1 MEIKV
6 NTRINGKRAV
16 VMMQAEESQ
25 IAVNE
30 QVVDDNGLLLS
41 EIERLKSE
49 LQESDYKVIK
59 CAEAICLNGELPY
72 NMTELHNERQALRD
86 KINELEKAMGNEWC
100 NECQLFYFEE
110 LFIYAIVFFSTT
122 RWC

>member
-16 VMMQAEESQ
+16 VTMQAEESQ
-25 IAVNE
+25 IVDNE

-49 LQESDYKVIK
+49 LQASDYKVIK
-59 CAEAICLNGELPY
+59 CAEALTIGADMPY
-72 NMTELHNERQALRD
+72 DVASLHNERQALRD
-86 KINELEKAMGNEWC
+86 KINELESEVQNG
-100 NECQLFYFEE
+100 
-110 LFIYAIVFFSTT
+110 
-122 RWC
+122 

>member
-16 VMMQAEESQ
+16 VKMQAEEAQ
-25 IAVNE
+25 IALNE

-41 EIERLKSE
+41 EIERMKSE

-59 CAEAICLNGELPY
+59 CAEAMAVGAELPY

-86 KINELEKAMGNEWC
+86 KINELESEVQNG
-100 NECQLFYFEE
+100 
-110 LFIYAIVFFSTT
+110 
-122 RWC
+122 

>member
-1 MEIKV
+1 M

-16 VMMQAEESQ
+16 VTMNAEESQ
-25 IAVNE
+25 IVDNE

-59 CAEAICLNGELPY
+59 CAEAMAVGAELPY
-72 NMTELHNERQALRD
+72 DAQALHKERQALRD
-86 KINELEKAMGNEWC
+86 KINELESEVQNG
-100 NECQLFYFEE
+100 
-110 LFIYAIVFFSTT
+110 
-122 RWC
+122 

>member
-16 VMMQAEESQ
+16 VKMQAEESQ

-30 QVVDDNGLLLS
+30 QVVDDNGFLLS

-59 CAEAICLNGELPY
+59 CAEAMAVGAEMPY
-72 NMTELHNERQALRD
+72 NVASLHKERQALRD
-86 KINELEKAMGNEWC
+86 KINELESEVQNG
-100 NECQLFYFEE
+100 
-110 LFIYAIVFFSTT
+110 
-122 RWC
+122 

>member
-1 MEIKV
+1 M

-16 VMMQAEESQ
+16 VTMHAEESQ
-25 IAVNE
+25 IVDNE

-59 CAEAICLNGELPY
+59 CAEAMSVGAELPY

-86 KINELEKAMGNEWC
+86 KINELESEVGDVTK
-100 NECQLFYFEE
+100 
-110 LFIYAIVFFSTT
+110 
-122 RWC
+122 

>member
-16 VMMQAEESQ
+16 VTMQADEAQ

-41 EIERLKSE
+41 EIERMKSE

-59 CAEAICLNGELPY
+59 CAEELTIGAEMPY
-72 NMTELHNERQALRD
+72 DVESLHNERQALRD
-86 KINELEKAMGNEWC
+86 KINELESEVQNG
-100 NECQLFYFEE
+100 
-110 LFIYAIVFFSTT
+110 
-122 RWC
+122 

>member
-16 VMMQAEESQ
+16 VTMQAEEAQ
-25 IAVNE
+25 IALNE
-30 QVVDDNGLLLS
+30 PVVDDNGLLLS

-59 CAEAICLNGELPY
+59 CAEAMSVGAEMPY
-72 NMTELHNERQALRD
+72 DVASLHTVRQALRD
-86 KINELEKAMGNEWC
+86 KINELESEVQNG
-100 NECQLFYFEE
+100 
-110 LFIYAIVFFSTT
+110 
-122 RWC
+122 